1 MEELGTGAD
10 AVAAAIGLVAA
21 EKNVNPF
28 VQQQPAICNDPTL
41 PVNQPLRGIT
51 PLVDPDFTNAA
62 VANALSAAT
71 VATPLD
77 ATGKSVADLLVEN
90 GFTDFLGQGVD
101 GTMAPVAA
109 AAGDGATAAVDTAV
123 AAVETATAT
132 AVDAAAA
139 AVTDQCAA
147 LVADGECSLS
157 HICSLMLTWNSTS
170 ECLCSCSWHQCR

>member
-1 MEELGTGAD
+1 M
-10 AVAAAIGLVAA
+10 VAA

-28 VQQQPAICNDPTL
+28 VQQQPVICNDPTL
-41 PVNQPLRGIT
+41 PANQVLRGIT
-51 PLVDPDFTNAA
+51 PLVDPDFTNTAI
-62 VANALSAAT
+62 ANALSAAT

-109 AAGDGATAAVDTAV
+109 VAGDDAVTAVDTAL
-123 AAVETATAT
+123 AAVDTATAT
-132 AVDAAAA
+132 AVVATAVNTAAA

-147 LVADGECSLS
+147 QVADGRYTLEHS
-157 HICSLMLTWNSTS
+157 
-170 ECLCSCSWHQCR
+170 

>member
-1 MEELGTGAD
+1 M
-10 AVAAAIGLVAA
+10 VSA

-41 PVNQPLRGIT
+41 PANEILRGIT
-51 PLVDPDFTNAA
+51 PLVDPDFANAA
-62 VANALSAAT
+62 IANALSAVT

-101 GTMAPVAA
+101 GTMAPVADVGNA
-109 AAGDGATAAVDTAV
+109 AATDAAATAVDTAV
-123 AAVETATAT
+123 AAVDTASATDVAAT
-132 AVDAAAA
+132 AVDTAAA

-147 LVADGECSLS
+147 LVAEGE
-157 HICSLMLTWNSTS
+157 
-170 ECLCSCSWHQCR
+170 